1 MTFAMLVSSSI
12 EMKMKP
18 LAMPC
23 DYDEWLDRTDTECPP
38 VDLLKPYQA
47 DMMESYRVDPRIGSV
62 SNDDLSQCKPWDCPP
77 PSSVT
82 CKSRI
87 TGLRSQ

>member
-47 DMMESYRVDPRIGSV
+47 DMME
-62 SNDDLSQCKPWDCPP
+62 
-77 PSSVT
+77 
-82 CKSRI
+82 
-87 TGLRSQ
+87 